1 MSFKHLLALCLT
13 GLALAQQQPPKG
25 SRFPYPEKLSY
36 RIEWRLVTAGTATVQ
51 LSRPSPD
58 HWQLELDLESAG
70 MVNRLYRVLDRYKV
84 ISNDHFCPSTS
95 VLDAQEGKRHRWT
108 RLTFENS
115 RHKVEYEERD
125 LINNRTSKRELDV
138 SPCTHDIAGALA
150 TLRLMNIEPGQS
162 ATLPI
167 TDGKKMVNARV
178 DAKSRENVSVADK
191 TYHTIRYEAFLFDN
205 AMYKRK
211 GRLFVWLTDDTDRV
225 PVQLRF
231 QMGFPIGTISLELQE
246 QQKL

>member
-1 MSFKHLLALCLT
+1 MSFKHLLVLCVAS
-13 GLALAQQQPPKG
+13 LALAQQQPSKD

-36 RIEWRLVTAGTATVQ
+36 RIEWRLVTAGTAIVQ

-84 ISNDHFCPSTS
+84 ISNDRFCPSTS

-115 RHKVEYEERD
+115 RRKVEYEERD
-125 LINNRTSKRELDV
+125 LINNRTSKRVHDV
-138 SPCTHDIAGALA
+138 APCTHDIAGALA
-150 TLRLMNIEPGQS
+150 ALRLMNIEPGQS

-167 TDGKKMVNARV
+167 TDGKKMVNARI
-178 DAKSRENVSVADK
+178 DAKSRENVTIEDK

-205 AMYKRK
+205 VLYKRK
-211 GRLFVWLTDDTDRV
+211 GRLFIWLTNDTDRI

-231 QMGFPIGTISLELQE
+231 QLGFPIGTISLELQK
-246 QQKL
+246 QQRL

>member
-1 MSFKHLLALCLT
+1 
-13 GLALAQQQPPKG
+13 
-25 SRFPYPEKLSY
+25 
-36 RIEWRLVTAGTATVQ
+36 
-51 LSRPSPD
+51 
-58 HWQLELDLESAG
+58 
-70 MVNRLYRVLDRYKV
+70 
-84 ISNDHFCPSTS
+84 
-95 VLDAQEGKRHRWT
+95 
-108 RLTFENS
+108 
-115 RHKVEYEERD
+115 
-125 LINNRTSKRELDV
+125 
-138 SPCTHDIAGALA
+138 
-150 TLRLMNIEPGQS
+150 MNIEPGQS

-205 AMYKRK
+205 VLYKRK